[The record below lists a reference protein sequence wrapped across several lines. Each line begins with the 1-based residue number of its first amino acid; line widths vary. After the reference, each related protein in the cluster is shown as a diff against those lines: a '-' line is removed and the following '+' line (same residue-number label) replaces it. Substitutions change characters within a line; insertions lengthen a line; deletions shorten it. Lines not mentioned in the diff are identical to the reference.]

1 MKKLLTIAAICMLC
15 TSCTQIIPNL
25 AVDGK
30 NPFVVARIESL
41 GRDNLAVY
49 YSARPSNVLIKV
61 MTDPACV
68 ILPIGAYQLNDT
80 ITIP

>member
-15 TSCTQIIPNL
+15 TSCYQQIPNL
-25 AVDGK
+25 SPDSY
-30 NPFVVARIESL
+30 NPFIVQRIEALTDSV
-41 GRDNLAVY
+41 AIY
-49 YSARPSNVLIKV
+49 YDQNDIILFTNTAS
-61 MTDPACV
+61 V